1 MRGKLLALCV
11 FIGVGYMGCK
21 QEAYKVPLPAPA
33 NSMFPQ
39 INGSTWQ
46 YRDSLYGLPTDTF
59 PLRGPHNDILTVTI
73 NSGTTD
79 FNSLICYNAE
89 VQSQV
94 FATTTPAYYAVLQ
107 HKEYLLVSSPPWGLT
122 TMQVLVDTAAV
133 GYQWYSTPTM
143 MGVLNGNPVIAYN
156 TILEKNITRVVN
168 GTTFT
173 NVTHTSSNFQVNIN
187 NTGFHN
193 IAYFNFYLAQGVGLI
208 EKDVNYYGLLNE
220 TETLINYS
228 IK

>member
-1 MRGKLLALCV
+1 
-11 FIGVGYMGCK
+11 
-21 QEAYKVPLPAPA
+21 
-33 NSMFPQ
+33 
-39 INGSTWQ
+39 
-46 YRDSLYGLPTDTF
+46 
-59 PLRGPHNDILTVTI
+59 
-73 NSGTTD
+73 
-79 FNSLICYNAE
+79 
-89 VQSQV
+89 
-94 FATTTPAYYAVLQ
+94 
-107 HKEYLLVSSPPWGLT
+107 
-122 TMQVLVDTAAV
+122 MQVLVDTAAV

-156 TILEKNITRVVN
+156 TVLEKNITRVVN

-173 NVTHTSSNFQVNIN
+173 NVTHTASNFQVNIN

-220 TETLINYS
+220 TETLMNYS